1 MAWGKSKTVRVQN
14 TPAQNDRER
23 TRDIA
28 NIITQLFTRYSAQ
41 VLNDNL
47 LNQCAMQAEFIY
59 KKASK
64 ISDELGVF

>member
-1 MAWGKSKTVRVQN
+1 MAWGKNKTVKVQN
-14 TPAQNDRER
+14 TLTQNDRER

-28 NIITQLFTRYSAQ
+28 NIMTQLFTRYSAQ

-47 LNQCAMQAEFIY
+47 LNQCAMQAKSIY

-64 ISDELGVF
+64 ISDELEVF